1 MDQLTLLL
9 ILLLGALVTV
19 PLGERLTLPPPV
31 LTTVLGGLLAFLPF
45 VPRLELDPE
54 LILPLVLP
62 PVLFAAA
69 RRTSW
74 RQFTANLRPILLLAV
89 ALVFVT
95 TAAVAAVTWAALPG
109 LPVAAA
115 IALGALVAPPDPI
128 AATAVAGQ
136 LGLPRR
142 MVSVLAGEGLFNDV
156 AAITMYNVAVE
167 AVVSGSF
174 SLGEALL
181 DLLLSAVVAIA
192 VGLALGW
199 VTARLRP
206 LFGEV
211 TLRVG
216 FTLVLPFV
224 AWTVAEQLHGSAVL
238 AVLVMALYLGEQA
251 TDPDDVAGR
260 LTGASFWEVVDTLV
274 TGVAFGLIGL
284 ELHSVLDTTGH
295 RWDRLLPTATL
306 VLVVVLGVR
315 LLWLLPA
322 AWLTQWVRKRAHSTD
337 DVPLSRRETVV
348 MWWSGMRG
356 VATVALALALPLR
369 VDDGGAFPQ
378 RDALI
383 FVAFVIVLVTLVA
396 QGLTLPRLTVRLGV
410 RADRDVEEA
419 FGNELALRASRAA
432 KRRLAEIERRQ
443 DLPEE
448 VSEALVR
455 RAYDIGVRISPGVAE
470 DRMRQST
477 VERTR
482 RVREIDALY
491 AELLAAARR
500 EVLEVR
506 SEPGADPEL
515 VDRALRELDRTSL
528 PHGI

>member
-9 ILLLGALVTV
+9 ALLLGALVTV

-31 LTTVLGGLLAFLPF
+31 LMTVLGGLLAFLPF
-45 VPRLELDPE
+45 VPRPEIDPE

-62 PVLFAAA
+62 PALFAAV

-74 RQFTANLRPILLLAV
+74 RQLRANLLPILLLAV

-95 TAAVAAVTWAALPG
+95 TAAVAAVTVAVLPA

-136 LGLPRR
+136 IGLPRR

-156 AAITMYNVAVE
+156 AAITTYNVAVA
-167 AVVSGSF
+167 AVVSGTF
-174 SLGEALL
+174 SAGRALL

-199 VTARLRP
+199 VSARLRP
-206 LFGEV
+206 LFGEA

-224 AWTVAEQLHGSAVL
+224 AWTVAEELHGSAVL

-251 TDPDDVAGR
+251 ADPDDVAGR
-260 LTGASFWEVVDTLV
+260 LTGAGFWEVVDTLV

-284 ELHSVLDTTGH
+284 ELHQVLDTTGH
-295 RWDRLLPTATL
+295 RWDRLLPAAAL
-306 VLVVVLGVR
+306 VLVVVVGVR

-322 AWLTQWVRKRAHSTD
+322 AWFAKWARGRAGATD
-337 DVPLSRRETVV
+337 DVPLSWRETVV

-356 VATVALALALPLR
+356 VATVALALALPL
-369 VDDGGAFPQ
+369 DMADGGAFPQ
-378 RDALI
+378 REALV
-383 FVAFVIVLVTLVA
+383 FLAFVTVLVTLVV
-396 QGLTLPRLTVRLGV
+396 QGLTLPGLAARLGV

-419 FGNELALRASRAA
+419 FANELAVRAARAA
-432 KRRLAEIERRQ
+432 KRRLAEIEQRE

-455 RAYDIGVRISPGVAE
+455 RAYDIGVRISPAGMENRLRESAAQ
-470 DRMRQST
+470 RAG
-477 VERTR
+477 
-482 RVREIDALY
+482 RVREIDARY

-500 EVLEVR
+500 EVLEMR
-506 SEPGADPEL
+506 GEPGADPEI
-515 VDRALRELDRTSL
+515 VDRALRELDRSSL
-528 PHGI
+528 PHG